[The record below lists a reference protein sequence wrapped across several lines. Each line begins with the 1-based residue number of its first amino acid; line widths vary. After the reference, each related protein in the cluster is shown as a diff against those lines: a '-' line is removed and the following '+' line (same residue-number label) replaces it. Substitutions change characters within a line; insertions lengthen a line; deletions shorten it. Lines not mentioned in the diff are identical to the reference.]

1 MIRHFRDEFLVV
13 LGGMNELGHVTSSAL
28 VLPIPPRQQ
37 DLWWQYGPSL
47 LAPRSSHAAVVCGD
61 FLYGVGGWNGTHD
74 VDTMEQLPV
83 SCLFCNNDNQNNTPN
98 NHFCKALPCR
108 LSTPRNGCAAVAVH
122 NRYVVVVGG

>member
-13 LGGMNELGHVTSSAL
+13 LGGMNELGHVTSSVL
-28 VLPIPPRQQ
+28 ILPIPPRQQ

-47 LAPRSSHAAVVCGD
+47 LAPRCSAAVVCGD
-61 FLYGVGGWNGTHD
+61 LLYGVGGWNGTHD